1 MHAVV
6 LYSACHNIMF
16 TVSQQ
21 STNTQV
27 WYWLA
32 VSLEEMLVS
41 LRKSPSHALL
51 KELFFSGEMK
61 HLERRPCTTQV
72 HHSPWGMSL
81 GQKLSA
87 TINQSC
93 LVSSLSFQA
102 TASRNGTTVTCT
114 NRDRNSS
121 QSLSLQ
127 IVSSELQA
135 ALFVCIL
142 HDQSEN
148 NLNLKC

>member
-1 MHAVV
+1 MH
-6 LYSACHNIMF
+6 YTSAPF
-16 TVSQQ
+16 T
-21 STNTQV
+21 
-27 WYWLA
+27 
-32 VSLEEMLVS
+32 
-41 LRKSPSHALL
+41 LRDEFRA
-51 KELFFSGEMK
+51 EIFSY
-61 HLERRPCTTQV
+61 
-72 HHSPWGMSL
+72 
-81 GQKLSA
+81 
-87 TINQSC
+87 NQSC

-135 ALFVCIL
+135 ALFVCML
-142 HDQSEN
+142 HDQREN